1 MEGESPEPQ
10 GLTREQLI
18 EELRRMKVNQKRTF
32 TLGWSSR
39 QMVNELFILN
49 NDMLKNYGRA
59 YHFDL
64 DGNVLTVT
72 RAK

>member
-39 QMVNELFILN
+39 QMVNELVVLKNEMF
-49 NDMLKNYGRA
+49 KNYGRA
-59 YHFDL
+59 FYFDL
-64 DGNVLTVT
+64 EGNVLTVT